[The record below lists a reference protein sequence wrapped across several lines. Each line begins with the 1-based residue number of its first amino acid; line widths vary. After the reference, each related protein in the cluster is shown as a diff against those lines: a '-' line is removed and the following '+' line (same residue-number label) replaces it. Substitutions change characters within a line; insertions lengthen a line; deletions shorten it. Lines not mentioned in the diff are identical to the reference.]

1 MIARVWRG
9 ATASDDA
16 DEYVEYL
23 KRTGLKDYR
32 TTPGNR
38 GAYVLWRQVGDR
50 AEFVALSLWDST
62 EAIVRFAGEDI
73 DRAVF
78 YADDDRYLVDRDL
91 TVAHYHVVT

>member
-50 AEFVALSLWDST
+50 AEFVTLSLWDST

>member
-9 ATASDDA
+9 ATASEDA

-32 TTPGNR
+32 ATPGNR

-50 AEFVALSLWDST
+50 AEFVTLSLWDST
-62 EAIVRFAGEDI
+62 EAIVHFAGEDI

-78 YADDDRYLVDRDL
+78 YADDDGYLVDRDL
-91 TVAHYHVVT
+91 TVAHYRVVT

>member
-50 AEFVALSLWDST
+50 AEFVTLSLWDST
-62 EAIVRFAGEDI
+62 EAIVLFAGEDI